1 MLLMSSIKSYI
12 CDHLVILLSGQVLI
26 SPIFFW
32 QLFSSHT
39 FFVCIIW
46 QKNIGK
52 KDDYKL
58 LEIFATVYLNIVVN
72 FINILQAA
80 FAPIFL
86 HQKLQ
91 SQTVTREKLCKA
103 LLYEKVSSKMLMKLK
118 FFVFLFSGVLH
129 SKLRA

>member
-1 MLLMSSIKSYI
+1 L
-12 CDHLVILLSGQVLI
+12 LI

-52 KDDYKL
+52 KADHKL
-58 LEIFATVYLNIVVN
+58 LEIFATVYHNMVDIVVN
-72 FINILQAA
+72 FINILQAS

-86 HQKLQ
+86 RQKLQ

-103 LLYEKVSSKMLMKLK
+103 LLYEKVSSKMLMKLMK
-118 FFVFLFSGVLH
+118 LTPFVFFFSGVLH